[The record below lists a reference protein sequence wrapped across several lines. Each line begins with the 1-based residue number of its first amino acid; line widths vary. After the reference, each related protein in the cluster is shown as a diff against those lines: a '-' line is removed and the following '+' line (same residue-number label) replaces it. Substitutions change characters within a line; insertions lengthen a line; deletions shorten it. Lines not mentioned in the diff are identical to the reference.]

1 MLSNEILEKVFADE
15 EMQTV
20 PIGYQATVVS
30 VFEKV
35 LTEIKEENED
45 ATLSTILSDTV
56 STEFTEPNTEFAEST
71 GSISGYVESAEYEPT
86 EYESSTN
93 YDY

>member
-1 MLSNEILEKVFADE
+1 MLSNEILEKVFADD

-56 STEFTEPNTEFAEST
+56 PTEFTESDTEFAEST
-71 GSISGYVESAEYEPT
+71 STISSYVESTEYEP
-86 EYESSTN
+86 STN

>member
-1 MLSNEILEKVFADE
+1 MLSNEILEKVFAND
-15 EMQTV
+15 EMQKV

-35 LTEIKEENED
+35 LTEIKEENEN
-45 ATLSTILSDTV
+45 ATLSTILSEPV
-56 STEFTEPNTEFAEST
+56 PTEFTESNTEFTEST
-71 GSISGYVESAEYEPT
+71 STISSYVESTEYEP
-86 EYESSTN
+86 SAN

>member
-1 MLSNEILEKVFADE
+1 MLSNEILEKVFADD
-15 EMQTV
+15 EMQKV

-35 LTEIKEENED
+35 LTEIEEENKD

-56 STEFTEPNTEFAEST
+56 STEFTESNTEFAEST
-71 GSISGYVESAEYEPT
+71 GSISGYVESTEYEP
-86 EYESSTN
+86 STN

>member
-35 LTEIKEENED
+35 LTEIEEENEN
-45 ATLSTILSDTV
+45 ATLSTILSEPV
-56 STEFTEPNTEFAEST
+56 STEFTEPNTEFTEPT
-71 GSISGYVESAEYEPT
+71 GSISGYAESTEYEP
-86 EYESSTN
+86 STN